1 MANRKR
7 NHKRNHKREIQNRE
21 IQNREIQTKHTLS
34 VNEHDGMEI
43 LNSSFNIVNKSLNEL
58 NLGFKMMDDGIE
70 KLRLELNVFNEEIEK
85 FRSDLGIDDD
95 VSIELV
101 EPVGPVEPVGS
112 DEKNDQVVPQNI
124 VKDASKPM
132 DRNYTDEEYWGKFIT
147 NVDGTKKL
155 VEYLLNEF
163 GTKEACNRFD
173 VGNSIE
179 FILIDSI
186 VKSGFEV
193 TEMPNEKRFD
203 LNVKNYKKLSIKY
216 SSCGDITLH
225 NSNSCVNKDEEMK
238 DTILLTGDKLYL
250 ITMDELKKN
259 NIDVKPFIKNAGD
272 SLKLK
277 RSLLKELER
286 KKYPYVHNIN
296 IKYNK
301 TECKH
306 RLCSKV
312 FYKKLVEE
320 YESLNK

>member
-1 MANRKR
+1 
-7 NHKRNHKREIQNRE
+7 
-21 IQNREIQTKHTLS
+21 
-34 VNEHDGMEI
+34 
-43 LNSSFNIVNKSLNEL
+43 
-58 NLGFKMMDDGIE
+58 
-70 KLRLELNVFNEEIEK
+70 
-85 FRSDLGIDDD
+85 
-95 VSIELV
+95 
-101 EPVGPVEPVGS
+101 
-112 DEKNDQVVPQNI
+112 
-124 VKDASKPM
+124 M
-132 DRNYTDEEYWGKFIT
+132 DRNYTDEEYWSKFIT

>member
-1 MANRKR
+1 
-7 NHKRNHKREIQNRE
+7 
-21 IQNREIQTKHTLS
+21 
-34 VNEHDGMEI
+34 
-43 LNSSFNIVNKSLNEL
+43 
-58 NLGFKMMDDGIE
+58 MDSQE
-70 KLRLELNVFNEEIEK
+70 KL
-85 FRSDLGIDDD
+85 
-95 VSIELV
+95 
-101 EPVGPVEPVGS
+101 
-112 DEKNDQVVPQNI
+112 NDNI
-124 VKDASKPM
+124 
-132 DRNYTDEEYWGKFIT
+132 TDEEFWGKFIT
-147 NVDGTKKL
+147 NVDGIKKP

-179 FILIDSI
+179 FMLIDSI

-203 LNVKNYKKLSIKY
+203 LNVKNYKKISIKY
-216 SSCGDITLH
+216 SSCGNITLH

-238 DTILLTGDKLYL
+238 DTILLTGDKLFL

-312 FYKKLVEE
+312 FYKKLIEE